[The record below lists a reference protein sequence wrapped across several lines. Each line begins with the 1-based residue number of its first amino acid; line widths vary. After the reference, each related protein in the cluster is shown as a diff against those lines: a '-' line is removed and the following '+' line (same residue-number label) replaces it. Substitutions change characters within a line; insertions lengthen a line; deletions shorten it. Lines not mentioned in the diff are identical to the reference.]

1 MATFNLTKGYDLQL
15 EGQPLKE
22 IIEISP
28 SDIVKVNPQEYKY
41 IKPKVTVKV
50 EEDVLVG
57 TQLFFDKK
65 NPDIKHV
72 SPCSGK
78 IESIDYGPKR
88 KVLSINIK
96 NDKAVSYTHLTLPT
110 KA

>member
-1 MATFNLTKGYDLQL
+1 MATFNLNKGYDLQL
-15 EGQPLKE
+15 EGQPIKE
-22 IIEISP
+22 IIEVTP
-28 SDIVKVNPQEYKY
+28 SDVVKINPQEYKY

-57 TQLFFDKK
+57 TQLFFDKN

-96 NDKAVSYTHLTLPT
+96 NDKEYNQIELKDLGI
-110 KA
+110 